1 MKSVKK
7 IILCASA
14 MIFALSSSVLP
25 VSAEG
30 DISEIKETEESG
42 VYASESKESSEG
54 EEATY
59 TIHYDPNGAVSG
71 SVADTVHKFNDGSTL
86 AQNGFVYPDHV
97 FGGWNTKK
105 DGSGKTYYEGQ
116 NASTL
121 TEENGE
127 VITLYAVWSVEKD
140 VFTFTIPTE
149 VTAVAD
155 SSGSISGD
163 IQFTTTSENR
173 RWLDVNITSQND
185 FALVDS
191 WDSSN
196 RIKYLLSETSFRMEP
211 QYRDSDTA
219 SFEKDVK
226 LSGQDSGK
234 AGKYTDTVNFNV
246 SSYYETRTIVLDCNG
261 GNVNGESQIMYTV
274 RDGST
279 YGQLP
284 VPSKSG
290 YQFVGWK
297 DENNNTIYSGSTVH
311 PETEKL
317 TAKYSQLLWGNVYA
331 KINGCDNESLVGIG
345 KADFYK
351 NGEIYEKDKSTFQW
365 ISGIEGDTFRI
376 DDFKI
381 LDTFK
386 CVRVESSEDYKVDF
400 ENGVLKSIE
409 FTMTP
414 NSDKG
419 ITLYFESSSP
429 LQAILNST
437 QTDTVVFDSDI
448 PETAAVS
455 TGTLDMFETKASTY
469 CDGHVLHIYNP
480 DGGKVKAPENCEKL
494 FAYIKADTF
503 DLRNLDVS
511 DTTDCTMIFANST
524 ARHIDVSDWNTS
536 RITVLDS
543 MFYFC
548 QQLESLELK
557 NWNTESVQTA
567 YQFLWHCEKLES
579 IDVSSFNTSECRN
592 MCRMFGECH
601 NLTEI
606 KGLENFDTRKSEGF
620 AAMFQGNGKIK
631 EINVSSF
638 DTSNASF
645 LHYMFAGCSS
655 LERII
660 GIENFNTSKNRT
672 FQNMFSQC
680 SSLESIDVS
689 LFDTSSSDSF
699 NGMFQYCGKLTELD
713 LSNFDSSKIKDYSSM
728 FAGCWILKT
737 IYASKN
743 FENINT
749 AASTNMFGGCLQ
761 LVGGSGTTF
770 DPSFIDATAAR
781 IDGGSETPGYFTK
794 VDSKPLNTIEEES
807 GVSEATSTLNS
818 ENFKNDVIS

>member
-7 IILCASA
+7 IILCVSA
-14 MIFALSSSVLP
+14 MILALSSSVLP

-30 DISEIKETEESG
+30 DIAEIKETEESG

-71 SVADTVHKFNDGSTL
+71 SVADTVHTFNDGSTL
-86 AQNGFVYPDHV
+86 AQNGFIYPDHV
-97 FGGWNTKK
+97 FGGWNTEK

-116 NASTL
+116 NISTL

-127 VITLYAVWSVEKD
+127 VITLYAVWSAEED

-191 WDSSN
+191 RDSSN
-196 RIKYLLSETSFRMEP
+196 RIKYSLSETSFRMEP

-226 LSGQDSGK
+226 LSGQDIGK
-234 AGKYTDTVNFNV
+234 AGEYTDTVNFNV
-246 SSYYETRTIVLDCNG
+246 SSYYETRTIVLDCDG
-261 GNVNGESQIMYTV
+261 GNVKGDSQIMYTV

-284 VPSKSG
+284 VPEKSN

-297 DENNNTIYSGSTVH
+297 DENDNTIYSGSTVH

-317 TAKYSQLLWGNVYA
+317 TAKYSQILWGNVYA
-331 KINGCDNESLVGIG
+331 KINGCDNESLQGIG
-345 KADFYK
+345 KADLYK
-351 NGEIYEKDKSTFQW
+351 NGEIYQKDGSTFQW

-376 DDFKI
+376 DNFKI

-386 CVRVESSEDYKVDF
+386 CVRIENSEDYKVDF

-414 NSDKG
+414 NSGKG

-429 LQAILNST
+429 LQTILNST
-437 QTDTVVFDSDI
+437 QADTVVFDSDI

-455 TGTLDMFETKASTY
+455 TGTLDMFETRASTY

-511 DTTDCTMIFANST
+511 DTTDCTMMFANST
-524 ARHIDVSDWNTS
+524 ARHIDASGWDTS
-536 RITVLDS
+536 HVIFLDS

-548 QQLESLELK
+548 QQLESLGIGS
-557 NWNTESVQTA
+557 WNTEQMRSA
-567 YQFLWHCEKLES
+567 NQFLWHCEKLES
-579 IDVSSFNTSECRN
+579 VDVSSFNTSECRS
-592 MCRMFGECH
+592 MTRMFGECY
-601 NLTEI
+601 NLAEI
-606 KGLENFDTRKSEGF
+606 KGLENFDTCKSEGF
-620 AAMFQGNGKIK
+620 AAMFQSNRRIK

-638 DTSNASF
+638 DTSNASY
-645 LHYMFAGCSS
+645 LHYMFAGCES

-660 GIENFNTSKNRT
+660 GIENFRTSKNRT
-672 FQNMFSQC
+672 FQNMFAFC
-680 SSLESIDVS
+680 RKLKKVDISS
-689 LFDTSSSDSF
+689 FDTSSSDSF
-699 NGMFQYCGKLTELD
+699 ASMFQYCGELTELD
-713 LSNFDSSKIKDYSSM
+713 FSSFDTSKANDYSSM

-761 LVGGSGTTF
+761 LIGGSGTAF

-781 IDGGSETPGYFTK
+781 IDMGSETPGYFTEA
-794 VDSKPLNTIEEES
+794 DSKPLNTAEEES
-807 GVSEATSTLNS
+807 GALEAESTVNS
-818 ENFKNDVIS
+818 ENVKNDAIS

>member
-1 MKSVKK
+1 MLQKAKNLQKEKK
-7 IILCASA
+7 LHIRYIMIRTEQFLVLLQILYINSMMAA
-14 MIFALSSSVLP
+14 HLHRTVSSTRIMSL
-25 VSAEG
+25 
-30 DISEIKETEESG
+30 
-42 VYASESKESSEG
+42 
-54 EEATY
+54 EAGT
-59 TIHYDPNGAVSG
+59 
-71 SVADTVHKFNDGSTL
+71 
-86 AQNGFVYPDHV
+86 Q
-97 FGGWNTKK
+97 KK

-191 WDSSN
+191 RDSSN
-196 RIKYLLSETSFRMEP
+196 RIKYSLSETSFRMEP

-226 LSGQDSGK
+226 LSGQDNGK
-234 AGKYTDTVNFNV
+234 AGEYTDTVNFNV
-246 SSYYETRTIVLDCNG
+246 SSYYETRTITLDCNG

-317 TAKYSQLLWGNVYA
+317 TAKYSQILYANVCA
-331 KINGCDNESLVGIG
+331 KINDRDNESLQGIG
-345 KADFYK
+345 SADMYK
-351 NGEIYEKDKSTFQW
+351 NGKYQQSGSGLQW
-365 ISGIEGDTFRI
+365 ISGVEGDTFRI
-376 DDFKI
+376 DNFKI

-429 LQAILNST
+429 LQTIFNST
-437 QTDTVVFDSDI
+437 QADTIVFDSDI
-448 PETAAVS
+448 PETSESS
-455 TGTLDMFETKASTY
+455 TGTLDMFETRANTY

-480 DGGKVKAPENCEKL
+480 NGGKVKAPKDCEKL

-511 DTTDCTMIFANST
+511 DTTDCTMMFANST
-524 ARHIDVSDWNTS
+524 ARHIEANRWYNIS
-536 RITVLDS
+536 I
-543 MFYFC
+543 
-548 QQLESLELK
+548 EK
-557 NWNTESVQTA
+557 VQ
-567 YQFLWHCEKLES
+567 
-579 IDVSSFNTSECRN
+579 
-592 MCRMFGECH
+592 
-601 NLTEI
+601 
-606 KGLENFDTRKSEGF
+606 
-620 AAMFQGNGKIK
+620 
-631 EINVSSF
+631 NVQMDF
-638 DTSNASF
+638 
-645 LHYMFAGCSS
+645 
-655 LERII
+655 
-660 GIENFNTSKNRT
+660 
-672 FQNMFSQC
+672 
-680 SSLESIDVS
+680 
-689 LFDTSSSDSF
+689 
-699 NGMFQYCGKLTELD
+699 
-713 LSNFDSSKIKDYSSM
+713 
-728 FAGCWILKT
+728 
-737 IYASKN
+737 
-743 FENINT
+743 
-749 AASTNMFGGCLQ
+749 
-761 LVGGSGTTF
+761 
-770 DPSFIDATAAR
+770 
-781 IDGGSETPGYFTK
+781 
-794 VDSKPLNTIEEES
+794 
-807 GVSEATSTLNS
+807 
-818 ENFKNDVIS
+818 